1 MLQEN
6 IKKLEEL
13 GRMPDE
19 SENNL
24 SNQLIDE
31 YAQMID
37 NAKKPINIEEAKVLI
52 KLFPESGLFGVEW
65 SLLHLFETILGHIS
79 IDDYKKLIE
88 ECPSEEWKEQLTDR
102 LSNYLELKERF

>member
-1 MLQEN
+1 MVQET

-24 SNQLIDE
+24 SSQLIDE
-31 YAQMID
+31 YARLTGLV
-37 NAKKPINIEEAKVLI
+37 KKPINIEEAKILI

-65 SLLHLFETILGHIS
+65 SLLHIFESVYNKIPDAEYIN
-79 IDDYKKLIE
+79 IIE
-88 ECPSEEWKEQLTDR
+88 ECPSKEWKETLIER
-102 LSNYLELKERF
+102 LQNE